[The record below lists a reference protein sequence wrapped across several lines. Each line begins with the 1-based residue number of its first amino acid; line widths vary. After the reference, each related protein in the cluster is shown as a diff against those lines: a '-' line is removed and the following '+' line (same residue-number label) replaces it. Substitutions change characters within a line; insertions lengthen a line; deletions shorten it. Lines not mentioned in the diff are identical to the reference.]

1 MNLARAGAGGLDVYA
16 SWRRPAGARP
26 FVFGHRGARHAA
38 PENTLGAFE
47 LARDEGADGVELDV
61 RLDRTGDVVVAHD
74 ATLSRV
80 TEERDSRR
88 VDQLSRSQLDL
99 VDVGGGEPI
108 PRLRSALDFCRAH
121 GLRVNVE
128 LKSDLNPPGT
138 DSPWRDKLRG
148 VLSAQ
153 HVALVRGCA
162 REAQRIPDAGRM
174 ILFSSFNPLLV
185 VALRR
190 IVPQIPAAWLVHDQQ
205 DLALGLARRRM
216 PRELLG
222 LRAVHPQRTLATAG
236 NISAWHSND
245 ALVNVWTVNEPQE
258 AVALAAR
265 GIDGLI
271 SDYPGRLLSAL
282 GG

>member
-1 MNLARAGAGGLDVYA
+1 MSLTSATQGLDVYA
-16 SWRRPAGARP
+16 SWRRASDARP

-47 LARDEGADGVELDV
+47 LALEEGADGVELDV
-61 RLDRTGDVVVAHD
+61 RLDRDQDVVVAHD

-80 TEERDSRR
+80 TGEQDSRR
-88 VDQLSRSQLDL
+88 IDQLSRGDLDQ
-99 VDVGGGEPI
+99 VDVGGGERI
-108 PRLRSALDFCRAH
+108 PRLSSVLRFCREH

-128 LKSDLNPPGT
+128 LKSDLNPPVPGSRLADT
-138 DSPWRDKLRG
+138 LSG

-153 HVALVRGCA
+153 HVALVKRCA
-162 REAQRIPDAGRM
+162 QEAKRMPDAGRL

-185 VALRR
+185 IALRR
-190 IVPQIPAAWLVHDQQ
+190 ILPQVPAAWLVHEQQ
-205 DLALGLARRRM
+205 DVMLGVARRRM
-216 PRELLG
+216 PRELFG
-222 LRAVHPQRTLATAG
+222 LRAVHPQRTLATAH
-236 NISAWHSND
+236 NISAWHADN
-245 ALVNVWTVNEPQE
+245 ALVNVWTVNEPEE

-265 GIDGLI
+265 GVDGLI